1 MKLAEAI
8 KLASTRQDAA
18 CPPQEIAL
26 ACGFEAL
33 HLKTFLLARAC
44 RRFPARNVTLSVGL
58 YGSLMETLKN
68 LSENPPSAVAVV
80 LEWSDLDPRLGFR
93 ASANVAADGKDVMVS
108 VARQIPRLARLIRAV
123 ADKTVLVFVP
133 PHYPLPTHFSSGSG
147 RLSSFEAN
155 LRFQL
160 AGLVN
165 ELSSHRNIRILGDV
179 SSDGPDRSVSLRM
192 LFRTGFPY
200 TTGWASCLSHHIF
213 NLMFPTQ
220 PKKGI
225 ITDLDG
231 TLWRGILGED
241 GVDGISWTLETD
253 AQGHGHYQ
261 QLLSTLA
268 RQGVLIAIVS
278 KNEPANVEQALSR
291 ADLIVDR
298 NQIFPVKASWERKSL
313 AVGEV
318 LAAWNVL
325 PDSVVFVDDNQM
337 ELNEVQSRFADIT
350 PMLYPTDDDDQ
361 LPAFLG
367 SLRDHFEDREPREE
381 DLLRLESIRTNAEF
395 IGQANAS
402 DDHDHETFLLE
413 SEPRITASFAKQGSD
428 GRAFELVNKTNQ
440 FNLNGVRYQPDE
452 WNALMERTDSFLLSL
467 AYEDKFGPLG
477 TIAVVV
483 GNNDNDGTRV
493 LSWVMS
499 CRAFSRRI
507 EYQHLAVLFKKFHAE
522 KIELDF
528 TKTTR
533 NGPFTGFL
541 SPLLEAR
548 SKSCMS
554 LDRRFFEDACPH
566 LYHKVGYT

>member
-1 MKLAEAI
+1 
-8 KLASTRQDAA
+8 
-18 CPPQEIAL
+18 
-26 ACGFEAL
+26 
-33 HLKTFLLARAC
+33 
-44 RRFPARNVTLSVGL
+44 
-58 YGSLMETLKN
+58 METLKK
-68 LSENPPSAVAVV
+68 LSGNPPSAVAVV
-80 LEWSDLDPRLGFR
+80 LEWSDFDPRLGFR
-93 ASANVAADGKDVMVS
+93 ASAKVAADGKDVMVS
-108 VARQIPRLARLIRAV
+108 VSRQIPRLARLIRAV
-123 ADKTVLVFVP
+123 ADKTILVLVP
-133 PHYPLPTHFSSGSG
+133 PQYPLPVHFLSGSG
-147 RLSSFEAN
+147 RLAAFEAN

-165 ELSSHRNIRILGDV
+165 ELSSHRNVRILGDV
-179 SSDGPDRSVSLRM
+179 PSDGPDRSVSLRM

-200 TTGWASCLSHHIF
+200 TTGWASFLSHRILK
-213 NLMFPTQ
+213 LMFPTQ
-220 PKKGI
+220 SKKGI

-241 GVDGISWTLETD
+241 GVDRVSWTLETD

-278 KNEPANVEQALSR
+278 KNEPANVAQALSR
-291 ADLIVDR
+291 PDLIIDR

-381 DLLRLESIRTNAEF
+381 DLLRLESIRANAEF
-395 IGQANAS
+395 TGQTNAS

-452 WNALMERTDSFLLSL
+452 WDALMEKTDSFLLSL

-477 TIAVVV
+477 TIAVMV
-483 GNNDNDGTRV
+483 GNKVNDGIRI

-507 EYQHLAVLFKKFHAE
+507 EYQHLAILFKKFHAE
-522 KIELDF
+522 KTELKF
-528 TKTTR
+528 AETPR
-533 NGPFTGFL
+533 NGPITGFL

-554 LDRRFFEDACPH
+554 LDRQFFEDACPL
-566 LYHKVGYT
+566 LYHKVGYS